1 MNKLFTFGDS
11 FTFNKSYQ
19 EDEYSISYR
28 KLNDFHWTEVV
39 ASNLNLQLVNFG
51 YGSLSNDRII
61 DSILENHHLIGKN
74 DIVIIG
80 KTFYHRFDIP
90 NNKYKNINMPL
101 YKKFT
106 TITPMAYDLLI
117 QLGFSEE
124 ESKSIIYFLDLVND
138 QSFIDRTNFRYNFI
152 EKFLYSKKISKCIF
166 WEVTDLWTSFEDIK
180 TATNNEINDNHW
192 SFKGHRDFANHLLNN
207 VINNKKLI

>member
-61 DSILENHHLIGKN
+61 DSILEKHHLIGEN
-74 DIVIIG
+74 DFVIIG

-90 NNKYKNINMPL
+90 NNQNINFKNA
-101 YKKFT
+101 KK
-106 TITPMAYDLLI
+106 A
-117 QLGFSEE
+117 
-124 ESKSIIYFLDLVND
+124 V
-138 QSFIDRTNFRYNFI
+138 FI
-152 EKFLYSKKISKCIF
+152 
-166 WEVTDLWTSFEDIK
+166 
-180 TATNNEINDNHW
+180 
-192 SFKGHRDFANHLLNN
+192 
-207 VINNKKLI
+207 